1 MKSAYLF
8 ILLFYSCTLS
18 AQERFQ
24 LAPPLLQYP
33 SVFFEK
39 QTWVEIKFAQAGTSI
54 HYTLNNNEPTEKDAV
69 YTGPVRITR
78 NLSVL
83 KAKVFGPDFNPSE
96 TVSAQFIRSG
106 IPVQSVQYTLPDA
119 KYPGS
124 GSRTL
129 IDNKGG
135 LPLVSNPAWMGY
147 RCDTVAV
154 TMELGKKQRVKE
166 LLLHF
171 LQSESSWI
179 FLPEEIQAFWFDE
192 KNNRYQLLGKA
203 IPATDQPTPGTRC
216 VSELITAK
224 KKTRTHK
231 ILINILVKRSIPAW
245 HTAKGE
251 HAWMF
256 IDEIKI

>member
-8 ILLFYSCTLS
+8 ILLFYSCS
-18 AQERFQ
+18 IFAQERFQ

-39 QTWVEIKFAQAGTSI
+39 QTRVEIKFAQPGTTI

-96 TVSAQFIRSG
+96 TVSVMFIRSG
-106 IPVQSVQYTLPDA
+106 KPVQSVQYTMPDA
-119 KYPGS
+119 KYPGN

-135 LPLVSNPAWMGY
+135 SPSGSSARWMSY

-154 TMELGKKQRVKE
+154 TLELGNKRRV
-166 LLLHF
+166 
-171 LQSESSWI
+171 
-179 FLPEEIQAFWFDE
+179 
-192 KNNRYQLLGKA
+192 N
-203 IPATDQPTPGTRC
+203 
-216 VSELITAK
+216 
-224 KKTRTHK
+224 
-231 ILINILVKRSIPAW
+231 
-245 HTAKGE
+245 
-251 HAWMF
+251 
-256 IDEIKI
+256 